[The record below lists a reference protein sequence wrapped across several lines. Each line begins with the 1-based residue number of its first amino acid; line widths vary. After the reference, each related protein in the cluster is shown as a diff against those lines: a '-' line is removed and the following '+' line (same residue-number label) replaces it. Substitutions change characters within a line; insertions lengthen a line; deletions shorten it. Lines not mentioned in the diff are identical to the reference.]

1 MRKFSEVYNSSKKVV
16 NEQKRAEADKDRIQL
31 LKAIRRTYG
40 ISDFNSLSES
50 EKTEYRNLI
59 LEMWDKTEGLNEK
72 GINFINESEIV
83 LNNETS
89 NPNIMKY
96 EAMEFS
102 NNLSK
107 YINGALGFNGD
118 SLNPAELRNA
128 INQKTGKNI
137 SDELFKKWFV
147 TLVVN
152 RLNKSDKF

>member
-96 EAMEFS
+96 AAMEFS

-118 SLNPAELRNA
+118 SLNPTELRNA

>member
-96 EAMEFS
+96 AAMEFS

-107 YINGALGFNGD
+107 YINGALGFNDD

>member
-96 EAMEFS
+96 VAMEFS

>member
-96 EAMEFS
+96 AAMEFS

-152 RLNKSDKF
+152 RLNKSNKF

>member
-96 EAMEFS
+96 AAMEFS

-152 RLNKSDKF
+152 

>member
-89 NPNIMKY
+89 NPNFMKY
-96 EAMEFS
+96 AAMEFS

>member
-1 MRKFSEVYNSSKKVV
+1 MRKFSEVYNSSK
-16 NEQKRAEADKDRIQL
+16 EADKDRIQL

-96 EAMEFS
+96 AAMEFS

-107 YINGALGFNGD
+107 YINSALGFNGD

>member
-1 MRKFSEVYNSSKKVV
+1 
-16 NEQKRAEADKDRIQL
+16 
-31 LKAIRRTYG
+31 
-40 ISDFNSLSES
+40 
-50 EKTEYRNLI
+50 
-59 LEMWDKTEGLNEK
+59 
-72 GINFINESEIV
+72 
-83 LNNETS
+83 
-89 NPNIMKY
+89 MKY
-96 EAMEFS
+96 AAMEFS

-118 SLNPAELRNA
+118 SLNPAELRNV

>member
-96 EAMEFS
+96 AAMEFS

>member
-96 EAMEFS
+96 AAMEFS

-147 TLVVN
+147 TLDVN

>member
-96 EAMEFS
+96 AAMEFS

-118 SLNPAELRNA
+118 SLNPAELRNV

>member
-96 EAMEFS
+96 AAMEFS

-118 SLNPAELRNA
+118 SLNPVELRNA